1 MSSILPNLCYVSS
14 RFRVSGQ
21 FIAFGVLVGLLST
34 FSTPVS
40 AKPAPTPSVAQAQNP
55 PTANPVQT
63 RLQGRWQVKDPRTGQ
78 TLTVIFTPDGKFFM
92 LLPIDSGESMAVPFR
107 YQINPTP
114 QPMHLDVILPEEKQ
128 TVLTIFEFTDDNQLR
143 LQLADTN
150 PGQPRPSEFMNADL
164 FQKVSEETTLP
175 SDVVD
180 LSDMGTQNERVTA
193 DFKRQANESREAEG
207 RINIGA
213 MNRAQQAYYLE
224 YSKFATTI
232 EDLGLGI
239 NPESENYRYQLLPQ
253 GNQRERVM
261 ITAQAKRPEL
271 KSYTGAV
278 VAVKQNGED
287 LTVTGICET
296 DEPSSTP
303 PAMPTHRKG
312 TGEFLCPAGSH
323 LFKQ

>member
-1 MSSILPNLCYVSS
+1 MRAILLNLCYPSS
-14 RFRVSGQ
+14 RYRVSGR

-40 AKPAPTPSVAQAQNP
+40 AKPALTPSVAQAQNTP
-55 PTANPVQT
+55 KTNSVQT
-63 RLQGRWQVKDPRTGQ
+63 RLQGRWQVKDPKTGQ

-92 LLPIDSGESMAVPFR
+92 LLPLDSGESMAVPFR

-128 TVLTIFEFTDDNQLR
+128 TVLTIFEFTNNNQLR
-143 LQLADTN
+143 LQLAGTN
-150 PGQPRPSEFMNADL
+150 PGQPRPSEFTNADL

-180 LSDMGTQNERVTA
+180 LSNMGTQNERVI
-193 DFKRQANESREAEG
+193 DDLNRQTNEAREAEG
-207 RINIGA
+207 RTNVGS
-213 MNRAQQAYYLE
+213 MNRAQQAYHIE

-239 NPESENYRYQLLPQ
+239 NPESENYRYQVVSQ

-271 KSYTGAV
+271 RSYTGAV
-278 VAVKQNGED
+278 VVVKQNGED
-287 LTVTGICET
+287 LTVAGICET

-303 PAMPTHRKG
+303 PAMPTHRKD

-323 LFKQ
+323 LFRR